1 LFYLNKKAMTPRTT
15 LQEIHLQDVKR
26 VVIKVGTRVIDKEE
40 THFNRPVMES
50 LVREIA
56 ELKGKGIEV
65 VLVSSGAVGAGL
77 RALGVK
83 QRPSSIHL
91 KQAYAAIGQGRLMNL
106 YNELFSEHEIIT
118 AQVLLTRLDLDRRNS
133 FLNARETLEHLLTIG
148 VVPIINEN
156 DTVAHEELK
165 FGDNDRLA
173 ALVAGHVNAGL
184 LILLTTVDGLYRNF
198 EKGKTAEDLISIIDN
213 NVDDAQS
220 YVKDKQDAL
229 SMGGMRSKLTA
240 ANIASSKG
248 IPVVIS
254 NGLKKGIVGDLFS
267 GKASATWIIPSKKR
281 MAAWKYYLAFAK
293 SPCGGK
299 IIVDDGAAK
308 ALREGGKSLLA
319 SGVREFLGKFGVKDL
334 VLIADLQGNVFAR
347 GLAGVT
353 SRDLA
358 KIQGR
363 SSQEI
368 SAILNTRKAAVVVHR
383 DNLVLIE
390 S

>member
-1 LFYLNKKAMTPRTT
+1 MTPKKT
-15 LQEIHLQDVKR
+15 LQEIQIQDVKR

-40 THFNRPVMES
+40 THFNRPVIES

-56 ELKGKGIEV
+56 ELRGKGIEV

-77 RALGVK
+77 RALGIK

-91 KQAYAAIGQGRLMNL
+91 RQAYAAIGQGRLMNL
-106 YNELFSEHEIIT
+106 YNQLFAEHGIIT
-118 AQVLLTRLDLDRRNS
+118 AQVLLTRIDLDRRNS
-133 FLNARETLEHLLTIG
+133 FLNARETLEHLLAIG

-165 FGDNDRLA
+165 FGDNDMLA
-173 ALVAGHVNAGL
+173 ALVAGHINAGL
-184 LILLTTVDGLYRNF
+184 LILLTTVDGLYRSF
-198 EKGKTAEDLISIIDN
+198 EKGKTADDLIPMIDRN
-213 NVDDAQS
+213 FEDAQS
-220 YVKDKQDAL
+220 FVKDQKDAL
-229 SMGGMRSKLTA
+229 SMGGMRSKLA
-240 ANIASSKG
+240 SANIASSKG

-254 NGLKKGIVGDLFS
+254 NGLKKGIIGDLFS
-267 GKASATWIIPSKKR
+267 GQARATWIMPSKKR

-319 SGVREFLGKFGVKDL
+319 SGVREILGKFGVRDL
-334 VLIADLQGNVFAR
+334 VQITDLQGNEFAR
-347 GLAGVT
+347 GLTGIS
-353 SRDLA
+353 SRDLV

-363 SSQEI
+363 SSKEI
-368 SAILNTRKAAVVVHR
+368 GEILNTRKAAVVVHR
-383 DNLVLIE
+383 DNLVLV
-390 S
+390 